1 MNPPV
6 LPSIRPKA
14 KTRPSPTEPIL
25 LLVAA
30 NWREFKPLCGLEGH
44 FAPCEIGLRWAAWGA
59 LNGRLAILAA
69 HGPGRANARQ
79 AVETACAQFAVSALV
94 STGVAGALDPDFRV
108 ADTFLPS
115 LVIEFRTQ
123 VEYAVRLP
131 AFCPE
136 GARRGRLLTVDTV
149 IQDADSKADLR
160 DQGAEAVD
168 MEASAVAAEAQ
179 IRGLP
184 FYCVR
189 SISDDAAASFPLDF
203 NRARRDDGTFSG
215 WELAAQV
222 ALEPSSL
229 KELWALRR
237 NAEAACQALG
247 SFLQGC
253 EFES

>member
-1 MNPPV
+1 
-6 LPSIRPKA
+6 
-14 KTRPSPTEPIL
+14 L

-30 NWREFKPLCGLEGH
+30 DWREFKPLCGLEGH

-59 LNGRLAILAA
+59 LNGQLALLAA
-69 HGPGRANARQ
+69 HGPGRQNARQ
-79 AVETACAQFAVSALV
+79 AVQVACAQFAVTALI
-94 STGVAGALDPDFRV
+94 STGVAGALDPALRV
-108 ADTFLPS
+108 GDTFLPS

-149 IQDADSKADLR
+149 IQDADSKADLH
-160 DQGAEAVD
+160 DSGAEAVD
-168 MEASAVAAEAQ
+168 MEASAVAAEAEA
-179 IRGLP
+179 RGLP

-189 SISDDAAASFPLDF
+189 AISDDAETSFPLDF
-203 NRARRDDGTFSG
+203 NRARRRDGTFSG
-215 WELAAQV
+215 WELMAQA

-237 NAEAACQALG
+237 DAEVAFQALG
-247 SFLQGC
+247 DFLQAC
-253 EFES
+253 KFES